1 MIWYASTALWTGVL
15 ALFTAVMAGVTYWS
29 IVASQRQQRSAWQQ
43 SEQHHQDSFRPVLV
57 LEPSDAELPI
67 PLDRSR
73 LLQLAPVDSG
83 STVRTYVIA
92 CRLSN
97 IGVGPALNVHL
108 RLRVRG
114 IEGYGISCEI
124 PSLGTDFTGIRDDN
138 GQLRVP
144 FRLGDGFN
152 DAGVQLSTGD
162 PWDLM
167 LEYEDVFGNRFHT
180 IHSKNPQAPWMQC
193 GKGPAPQGQDP
204 RVFNEEL
211 RAKTRA
217 HAALAD
223 VPYSPN
229 EP

>member
-15 ALFTAVMAGVTYWS
+15 ALFTAVMAGVTCWS
-29 IVASQRQQRSAWQQ
+29 ILASQRQQRSAWQQ

-73 LLQLAPVDSG
+73 LLRLAPVDSG

-92 CRLSN
+92 CRFSN

-114 IEGYGISCEI
+114 IEGHGISREI
-124 PSLGTDFTGIRDDN
+124 PPLGTGFTGIRGEDN
-138 GQLRVP
+138 GQLRVT
-144 FRLGDGFN
+144 FRPCDGFN
-152 DAGVQLSTGD
+152 DAAVQLSTGD
-162 PWDLM
+162 HWELI

-180 IHSKNPQAPWMQC
+180 IHSKNPQEPWTKC
-193 GKGPAPQGQDP
+193 GKGPARKGRDP
-204 RVFNEEL
+204 KAVDDEL
-211 RAKTRA
+211 RAMTQARRETA
-217 HAALAD
+217 YD
-223 VPYSPN
+223 PPF
-229 EP
+229 